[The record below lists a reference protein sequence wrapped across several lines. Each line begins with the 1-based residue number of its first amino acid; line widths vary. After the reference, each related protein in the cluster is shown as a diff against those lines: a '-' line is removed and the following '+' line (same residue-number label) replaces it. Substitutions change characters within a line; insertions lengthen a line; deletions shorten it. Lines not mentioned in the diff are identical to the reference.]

1 MSRDDRH
8 PDHTSDLPDEPARL
22 RGGLIV
28 EPARATAPTG
38 SIPLLAGVALA
49 AAVVALAVAG
59 LFAPATPPLAASSPG
74 ASSSPGA
81 APGSGGPAEP
91 VTAPSATLPVHD
103 VRSGDAAVAELT
115 RLVGWTTCPVW
126 REFEIGAPVTRRDVE
141 AAVTATGVDV
151 GLVDVTDVDGHIQ
164 RVWLGGGA
172 GGGGAGAAVAGFGGM
187 VIVRDV
193 DTVWTVIVEGERAV
207 AVRLAAGV
215 RRDGGTFW
223 QIRGRASL
231 APYCNGSVGV
241 DGPVK
246 VIHVLGAG
254 QARLFTEAGWVGC
267 KTWYRT
273 GRTVLPEPGTIEAAG
288 RAAGLGPDD
297 SGWVD
302 LPLGEGY
309 GAASM
314 RTWFG
319 RDEEAAARA
328 HGSRLMVVEDGDTT
342 TAWLRVEFGGR
353 EIAVQFRIIET
364 PEGRKSWLAT
374 PNASGIV
381 SGCEAAG

>member
-8 PDHTSDLPDEPARL
+8 PDHASDLPDEPARL
-22 RGGLIV
+22 RGGLVV
-28 EPARATAPTG
+28 EPARPATPAG
-38 SIPLLAGVALA
+38 SIALLAGVALA
-49 AAVVALAVAG
+49 AVVVTLAVAG
-59 LFAPATPPLAASSPG
+59 LLSPVTPPFAP
-74 ASSSPGA
+74 SSPGA
-81 APGSGGPAEP
+81 AFGSGSPGAP
-91 VTAPSATLPVHD
+91 VGVPSATLPVHD
-103 VRSGDAAVAELT
+103 VRSGDAAVAELA
-115 RLVGWTTCPVW
+115 RLVGWTMCPVW
-126 REFEIGAPVTRRDVE
+126 REFETGVPVTRRDVE
-141 AAVTATGVDV
+141 AAVTAAGVDEH
-151 GLVDVTDVDGHIQ
+151 GLLDVTDASGHAQ
-164 RVWLGGGA
+164 RVWLADTA

-187 VIVRDV
+187 VIVRDL

-207 AVRLAAGV
+207 AVRLVAGV

-246 VIHVLGAG
+246 VIHVRGAG

-273 GRTVLPEPGTIEAAG
+273 GRTVLPERGAIEEAG
-288 RAAGLGPDD
+288 RAAGLGSDG

-314 RTWFG
+314 QTWFG
-319 RDEEAAARA
+319 RDEEEAARA
-328 HGSRLMVVEDGDTT
+328 HGSSLMVVDDGDTT
-342 TAWLRVEFGGR
+342 TAWLRVEFGDR
-353 EIAVQFRIIET
+353 EIAVQLRIIET
-364 PEGRKSWLAT
+364 PDGRKAWLAT

>member
-1 MSRDDRH
+1 MSRDDCQTDRA
-8 PDHTSDLPDEPARL
+8 SGLPDEPARL
-22 RGGLIV
+22 RGGLVV
-28 EPARATAPTG
+28 EPARATTPTG
-38 SIPLLAGVALA
+38 SIALLAGVALA

-59 LFAPATPPLAASSPG
+59 LFSPVTPPFAP
-74 ASSSPGA
+74 SSPGA
-81 APGSGGPAEP
+81 ALGSGRSALP

-103 VRSGDAAVAELT
+103 VRSGDAAVAELA

-126 REFEIGAPVTRRDVE
+126 REFGIGAPVTRRDVE
-141 AAVTATGVDV
+141 AAVTATGVDA
-151 GLVDVTDVDGHIQ
+151 GLVDVSDAGGRVQ

-172 GGGGAGAAVAGFGGM
+172 GTAVAGFGGM

-207 AVRLAAGV
+207 AVRLEAGV

-231 APYCNGSVGV
+231 APYCNEAVRF

-246 VIHVLGAG
+246 VVRVLAAG

-328 HGSRLMVVEDGDTT
+328 HGSSLMVVEDGDIT